1 MKFFKNLSTFHKIFL
16 IVFFTFNVGL
26 SLTHIVQAEELNDAF
41 SPLMLVSLVS
51 ALTGIFAA
59 IYTARGQVVAY
70 VWGFFNVVSY
80 IFVSISGHMYG
91 EVLLYVL
98 YMLPMQFVGFYSW
111 RKSAKQSNGGTV
123 EAKKMTKKH
132 WMIFGAFF
140 VIFWAAYGTLVY
152 NLPTVF
158 DNLFGITIPHDK
170 EFLID
175 SLTATLTVCAVV
187 LATNRFIEQWYLWI
201 IADAIGILLYISSLV
216 RHGGFSI
223 SALSGA
229 MMWAQFTINSI
240 YGFIVWR
247 KLQKKKEAAAKVET
261 SQIDDQLELD
271 LA

>member
-1 MKFFKNLSTFHKIFL
+1 MKFFKNFSTFHKIFFL
-16 IVFFTFNVGL
+16 VFFTFNVGL
-26 SLTHIVQAEELNDAF
+26 SITHIVQAKDMQDAF
-41 SPLMLVSLVS
+41 SPLMLISLVS
-51 ALTGIFAA
+51 AITGIFAA

-70 VWGFFNVVSY
+70 IWGFFNVVSY

-98 YMLPMQFVGFYSW
+98 YMLPMQFVGFFAW
-111 RKSAKQSNGGTV
+111 RKSAKESNGGTV

-132 WMIFGAFF
+132 WMIFGVFF

-158 DNLFGITIPHDK
+158 DTLFGFTIAHDK

-201 IADAIGILLYISSLV
+201 VADAIGIILYISSLIH
-216 RHGGFSI
+216 HGGFSI

-229 MMWAQFTINSI
+229 MMWCQFTINSI

-247 KLQKKKEAAAKVET
+247 KLQNQKEAAAKAEAL
-261 SQIDDQLELD
+261 QMDGQAQL
-271 LA
+271 A

>member
-1 MKFFKNLSTFHKIFL
+1 MKFFKNFSTFHKIFFL
-16 IVFFTFNVGL
+16 VFFIFNVGL
-26 SLTHIVQAEELNDAF
+26 SITHIVQAEGMHEAF
-41 SPLMLVSLVS
+41 SPLMLISLVS

-70 VWGFFNVVSY
+70 IWGFFNVISY

-98 YMLPMQFVGFYSW
+98 YMLPMQFVGFYAW
-111 RKSAKQSNGGTV
+111 RKSAKQSSEGTV
-123 EAKKMTKKH
+123 EAKRMTKKH
-132 WMIFGAFF
+132 WIIFGVFF
-140 VIFWAAYGTLVY
+140 VIFWASYGTLVY
-152 NLPTVF
+152 NLPAVF
-158 DNLFGITIPHDK
+158 DNLFGITITHDK

-201 IADAIGILLYISSLV
+201 IADAIGILLYISALIH
-216 RHGGFSI
+216 HGGFSI

-229 MMWAQFTINSI
+229 MMWCQFTINSI

-247 KLQKKKEAAAKVET
+247 KLQKKKDSAKLAES
-261 SQIDDQLELD
+261 SQIEGLPKLD